1 MESRFYS
8 TVSEVK
14 ELARGG
20 ECVVYTV
27 DNAELDEI
35 VAKCT
40 LFDNIFDA
48 SGMNS
53 SYDATMYESQTLK
66 LLRN

>member
-1 MESRFYS
+1 M
-8 TVSEVK
+8 K

-27 DNAELDEI
+27 ENAELDEI

-40 LFDNIFDA
+40 LFDSIYNV

-53 SYDATMYESQTLK
+53 SYDAIMYESQTLK
-66 LLRN
+66 VLRN